1 MKLQLTYNS
10 LKTEVTGDLRDV
22 HNMGCQVPTCNDFAI
37 VVAALSQVNKSTQMI
52 HQGKYKEAERETDR
66 QTDRQTC
73 IITPKHDWHIM
84 TSIASGQ
91 SGFVRRLPKPIVCCV
106 SMENNKAVVKS

>member
-1 MKLQLTYNS
+1 
-10 LKTEVTGDLRDV
+10 
-22 HNMGCQVPTCNDFAI
+22 
-37 VVAALSQVNKSTQMI
+37 MI
-52 HQGKYKEAERETDR
+52 HQGKYREAERER
-66 QTDRQTC
+66 ERERETDRQTC